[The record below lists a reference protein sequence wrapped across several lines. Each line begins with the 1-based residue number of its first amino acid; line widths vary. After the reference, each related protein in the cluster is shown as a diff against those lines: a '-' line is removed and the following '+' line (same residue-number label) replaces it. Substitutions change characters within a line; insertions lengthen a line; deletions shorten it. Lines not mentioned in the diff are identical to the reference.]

1 MTVPSQSSLPKLRQ
15 ISLSIFV
22 VLGLVILSGL
32 RFPILHQV
40 FQEWPKL
47 HAATATF
54 VALCIGVI
62 PFILLGS
69 MASATVAIMMTPSRW
84 ARIIPAH
91 PFAAVLIAA

>member
-62 PFILLGS
+62 PVYSSWFYGISNSGDNDD
-69 MASATVAIMMTPSRW
+69 A
-84 ARIIPAH
+84 
-91 PFAAVLIAA
+91 